1 MSKFIVGSSSSPIR
15 EARSRGSARDRRHA
29 AVHEAGHVVAARYLG
44 IRILQAEIRKNEPH
58 DSTDKDWV
66 GSVRCMT
73 EGVVASKIEVVAV
86 AGLVAEACWDG
97 EIFEQL
103 YEDLKSDPEK
113 MSQSDWDISGC
124 PSGEPSEQF
133 WDAMEQAFELLNRET
148 GKLWNALLLEAR
160 GLIVRSR
167 QDAALFMHPMKGGS
181 SGPAP

>member
-1 MSKFIVGSSSSPIR
+1 MSKFIVGTTSSPLL
-15 EARSRGSARDRRHA
+15 AAQSRVSVRDRRHA
-29 AVHEAGHVVAARYLG
+29 AVHEAGHVVVARHLG
-44 IRILQAEIRKNEPH
+44 ILTLQAEIRKIEPE
-58 DSTDKDWV
+58 DCTEKEWI
-66 GSVRCMT
+66 GSVRCQT
-73 EGVVASKIEVVAV
+73 EGVVTSKRRLVAV

-103 YEDLKSDPEK
+103 YEDLESDPEK

-133 WDAMEQAFELLNRET
+133 WDAMEQAFELLNGET
-148 GKLWNALLLEAR
+148 GKLWDALVLEAR

-181 SGPAP
+181 